1 YFNGKALSKFAT
13 LVYTVHVLCNQPNT
27 ARIGLGQLKVA
38 FAKFSTNQQL
48 HPLVY
53 DRAWGGLVSTS
64 AYDNGNPISDFGN
77 TFYND
82 HHFHW
87 GYFIHAAA
95 IIGHLDPHWLLL
107 NKDWV
112 NTLVRDAANP
122 TASDPYFPFS
132 RMFDWFHGHSWAK
145 GLFESADGKDEESSS
160 EDAFFAYAMKLW
172 GSVIGD
178 ESMEARGN
186 LMLAIMKRTFR
197 DYFLLE
203 RGNRNQPP
211 LFLDNMVTGI
221 LFENKVDAT
230 TYFGNNLEYIHG

>member
-1 YFNGKALSKFAT
+1 MSFKK
-13 LVYTVHVLCNQPNT
+13 NT
-27 ARIGLGQLKVA
+27 ASSELTVR
-38 FAKFSTNQQL
+38 
-48 HPLVY
+48 
-53 DRAWGGLVSTS
+53 DS
-64 AYDNGNPISDFGN
+64 ANPECYSGNGDPISDFGN
-77 TFYND
+77 TYYND
-82 HHFHW
+82 HHYHW

-112 NTLVRDAANP
+112 DTLVRDAANP

-132 RMFDWFHGHSWAK
+132 RMFDWFQGHSWAK

-178 ESMEARGN
+178 KSMEARGN

-203 RGNRNQPP
+203 SGNRNQPP
-211 LFLDNMVTGI
+211 LFVDNTVTGI
-221 LFENKVDAT
+221 ASLFSSLGFDVLT
-230 TYFGNNLEYIHG
+230 TVTAFREQG